1 MCVCTLS
8 VTPPPPPPPGTN
20 ITWLLHYIGDGRQQD
35 TMEIKPNPVYG
46 ISLLQ
51 TSQQSPGE
59 TEYYVN
65 EEMGPDNYV
74 YDYVVEAGT
83 TTSIPT
89 KSNPAYA
96 IPLNSQ

>member
-1 MCVCTLS
+1 
-8 VTPPPPPPPGTN
+8 
-20 ITWLLHYIGDGRQQD
+20 
-35 TMEIKPNPVYG
+35 MEIKPNPVYG
-46 ISLLQ
+46 ISLQQ
-51 TSQQSPGE
+51 TSPQQSPAAGE

-65 EEMGPDNYV
+65 EGMGPDNYA

-96 IPLNSQ
+96 IPLTENPQT